1 MKSPDFDYAAF
12 REWHESV
19 IANYPPE
26 VKLELRRARAK
37 FFRVKE

>member
-1 MKSPDFDYAAF
+1 MKGRDFDYAAF
-12 REWHESV
+12 RAWHESV

-37 FFRVKE
+37 FFKVKE